1 MNLLQFLQGAPI
13 TLPQSDPTQRNDSS
27 SGLLS
32 PLPSVP
38 APVPGVS
45 VGGMI
50 TPANNT
56 QLIQNANMGK
66 TNLLSPAAAPL
77 NITQG
82 QVLGD
87 STFKNP
93 LEGFNQQ
100 VPQQYR
106 DLVIQSANQSG
117 VDPRVLAAI
126 LQQESGFKADITG
139 AMDSNDRGI
148 AQINRQAFPNITDQ
162 QAYDPN
168 FAIKFAAQ
176 LLSNNLKATG
186 GDVNRGLAA
195 YNVGLGGVKQGV
207 GTRGQQYVDAV
218 VKNLDPELR
227 KQLGF
232 KASYDQGR

>member
-1 MNLLQFLQGAPI
+1 MNLIQFLQGAPI
-13 TLPQSDPTQRNDSS
+13 TLPQSDPTQKSNTS

-32 PLPSVP
+32 PLPSD
-38 APVPGVS
+38 AMPVPNVS
-45 VGGMI
+45 VGGMT
-50 TPANNT
+50 TPATNM
-56 QLIQNANMGK
+56 QLINNANLGK
-66 TNLLSPAAAPL
+66 TGLISPAATPL
-77 NITQG
+77 NVTQG

-106 DLVIQSANQSG
+106 DLVIQSANESKI
-117 VDPRVLAAI
+117 DPRVLAAI

-148 AQINRQAFPNITDQ
+148 AQINRRAFPNITDE

-207 GTRGQQYVDAV
+207 GTRGQQYIDAV